1 MRFPRSSF
9 AVLLLFAA
17 AAAAAAAAVATAP
30 ATAAAAAD
38 EVWLSFEPTSPA
50 VGATI
55 DIRLMEGAPFSGAE
69 HPFAGGEVARF
80 QRLWKNGRRRLG
92 GEEQAPPAARFEAS
106 TSPGVELVS
115 LTTRRLKRDDGLP
128 VTYFCKAMI
137 VVGDGVSGDAL
148 RYSELGHRLEIVLQ
162 TDPVKLAAG
171 GGTVAAQVLFEREPL
186 AGTIVHA
193 VSAAE
198 PTAQRRGTTDEIGL
212 IRFRL
217 DRPGPWMLRV
227 SHQTPCDD
235 CKAPSERL
243 QSTLVLRSGG

>member
-1 MRFPRSSF
+1 MRFLRLPF
-9 AVLLLFAA
+9 VVLLLI
-17 AAAAAAAAVATAP
+17 AAVAASAATSAVSAAP
-30 ATAAAAAD
+30 AD
-38 EVWLSFEPTSPA
+38 EVWLSVEPASPA

-55 DIRLMEGAPFSGAE
+55 NVRLMEGAPFAGAE
-69 HPFAGGEVARF
+69 RTFAAGEITRF

-92 GEEQAPPAARFEAS
+92 GEEPAPPAARFEAS

-115 LTTRRLKRDDGLP
+115 LTTRRLKGDDSLP

-186 AGTIVHA
+186 AGTVVHA
-193 VSAAE
+193 VPAAD
-198 PTAQRRGTTDEIGL
+198 PTARRRGITDEIGL